1 MQIWEWNICLLLL
14 LCHTLRDLSLFSRR
28 WTRMCRDVKISPD
41 IPMSIPL
48 TAPWPWGELI
58 PGQCAKL
65 HELQYPPIGG
75 TLASALT
82 QRHRGPHA
90 VSLRTRHPL
99 KDEVLARP
107 GSHFESIHVLSL
119 HMEHVCVHLTL
130 KAEWTKVIKKV
141 KKKSVLALA
150 WRSFILFPITKSKKK
165 KKNSWKKETIH
176 FRQIVRY
183 IHT

>member
-141 KKKSVLALA
+141 KKKVSPGTSLEVFHFV
-150 WRSFILFPITKSKKK
+150 SYNKEQKKK
-165 KKNSWKKETIH
+165 KTAEKRRPSILD
-176 FRQIVRY
+176 R
-183 IHT
+183 